1 VAALTNRAE
10 AIEHHALQQS
20 LIAAFGQKALANVD
34 LDELSNQA
42 AAIATAGLSVEFCNV
57 LQLALDGRSL
67 LLKASSCGQVEWIGR
82 CVADRQTRTQSSHVL
97 ATGLPITVDD
107 FGGET
112 RFSASEFVL
121 AHGIRSCAEVPI
133 TGSGGAYG
141 VLGAYSR
148 QPHHVSRDA
157 VNYLQSIANTL
168 ATAMDRKE
176 VEQRRTYL
184 AQFDSLTGLANR
196 TLFVDRFTQ
205 TLVQAQRNASLLFA
219 LDSQQVY
226 VSASVGITIY
236 PGDGTDA
243 DTLLRNA
250 DMAMYRAK
258 EQGRDAY
265 RIYLPSMNEQAVQR
279 LQLQSELRG
288 ALERREFVLHYQ
300 PKVSLVTGEIS
311 GSARSTTKNK
321 AARGPL

>member
-1 VAALTNRAE
+1 VCWALT
-10 AIEHHALQQS
+10 
-20 LIAAFGQKALANVD
+20 
-34 LDELSNQA
+34 
-42 AAIATAGLSVEFCNV
+42 
-57 LQLALDGRSL
+57 
-67 LLKASSCGQVEWIGR
+67 
-82 CVADRQTRTQSSHVL
+82 
-97 ATGLPITVDD
+97 
-107 FGGET
+107 
-112 RFSASEFVL
+112 
-121 AHGIRSCAEVPI
+121 
-133 TGSGGAYG
+133 
-141 VLGAYSR
+141 LGNLTT
-148 QPHHVSRDA
+148 SRDA
-157 VNYLQSIANTL
+157 VNYPQSLANTL

-205 TLVQAQRNASLLFA
+205 TLVQAQRNASLPFA